1 MLRLSMPLRL
11 SKLFIAVFPNSPL
24 LVEANMSGTDAD
36 PMRGRLIVFMIA
48 ILFSILFSTSAFAQ
62 APQAPPA
69 SRQIAAA
76 VLPLPEVMREHA
88 TVLGYAPDLSL
99 VTLRQGS
106 HRMVCT
112 ASRPGNEEFDVRCY
126 HESFMPV
133 VRRLRDLHSQG
144 VKQAEIDRI
153 INAEVK
159 AKKLAIPDHPTA
171 GYRMLGPIS
180 AYQPATNAV
189 GKEIQSW
196 QSVHFPYKTAA
207 EIGLPEE
214 GQVTGT
220 MPYVMASG
228 TFWSHVMIE
237 HENEPSRK

>member
-1 MLRLSMPLRL
+1 MTTM
-11 SKLFIAVFPNSPL
+11 
-24 LVEANMSGTDAD
+24 EAG
-36 PMRGRLIVFMIA
+36 PMRDWLILFMIA
-48 ILFSILFSTSAFAQ
+48 ILFSTLFSTSAFAQ

-106 HRMVCT
+106 NRMVCT
-112 ASRPGNEEFDVRCY
+112 ASRPGNDEFDVRCY

-133 VRRLRDLHSQG
+133 VRRLRDLRSQG
-144 VKQAEIDRI
+144 VKQAEIDHI
-153 INAEVK
+153 IDAEVK

-180 AYQPATNAV
+180 PYPSPPPAV

-196 QSVHFPYKTAA
+196 QSVHSPKKPAA

-237 HENEPSRK
+237 HENE

>member
-1 MLRLSMPLRL
+1 
-11 SKLFIAVFPNSPL
+11 
-24 LVEANMSGTDAD
+24 
-36 PMRGRLIVFMIA
+36 MRGWLIGFMIA
-48 ILFSILFSTSAFAQ
+48 ILFSILLSTSAIAQ

-69 SRQIAAA
+69 SWQIAAA

-106 HRMVCT
+106 NRMVCT

-237 HENEPSRK
+237 HENEPIQK

>member
-1 MLRLSMPLRL
+1 
-11 SKLFIAVFPNSPL
+11 
-24 LVEANMSGTDAD
+24 
-36 PMRGRLIVFMIA
+36 MRGLLTA
-48 ILFSILFSTSAFAQ
+48 ILLCMLLPTAAIAQ
-62 APQAPPA
+62 VQQVPPA
-69 SRQIAAA
+69 SQQIAAA
-76 VLPLPEVMREHA
+76 VLPLPEVMRDHA
-88 TVLGYAPDLSL
+88 TVFGYARDLSL
-99 VTLRQGS
+99 VSLRQGS
-106 HRMVCT
+106 NGIVCT
-112 ASRPGNEEFDVRCY
+112 AFRPGADEFDVRCY

-144 VKQAEIDRI
+144 VGQSEIDRI

-159 AKKLAIPDHPTA
+159 AKKLPIPDHPTA

-180 AYQPATNAV
+180 AYQPATNTV

-196 QSVHFPYKTAA
+196 QSVHFPYRTAA

-237 HENEPSRK
+237 HENELSK

>member
-1 MLRLSMPLRL
+1 
-11 SKLFIAVFPNSPL
+11 
-24 LVEANMSGTDAD
+24 
-36 PMRGRLIVFMIA
+36 MRGLLMALTISV
-48 ILFSILFSTSAFAQ
+48 LFSITANAQ
-62 APQAPPA
+62 QPQAPPV
-69 SRQIAAA
+69 SQQVAAA
-76 VLPLPEVMREHA
+76 VLPLPEIMRAHA

-106 HRMVCT
+106 NGMVCA
-112 ASRPGNEEFDVRCY
+112 ASRPGNAEFDVRCY

-133 VRRLRDLHSQG
+133 VRRLRELDSQG
-144 VKQAEIDRI
+144 VKNDDVFRI
-153 INAEVK
+153 IDGEVK

-171 GYRMLGPIS
+171 GYRMLGPMS
-180 AYQPATNAV
+180 AYHPATNAV

-214 GQVTGT
+214 GQVTRT

-237 HENEPSRK
+237 HEPDQK

>member
-1 MLRLSMPLRL
+1 MRSWL
-11 SKLFIAVFPNSPL
+11 IA
-24 LVEANMSGTDAD
+24 
-36 PMRGRLIVFMIA
+36 FMIA
-48 ILFSILFSTSAFAQ
+48 ILFCILFPASAIAQ
-62 APQAPPA
+62 APKALPA
-69 SRQIAAA
+69 SQQIAAA
-76 VLPLPEVMREHA
+76 VFPLPAVMREHA

-106 HRMVCT
+106 NGMVCT
-112 ASRPGNEEFDVRCY
+112 ASRPSADDFDVRCY

-133 VRRLRDLHSQG
+133 IRRLRDLNSQG
-144 VKQAEIDRI
+144 VKPAEIDRI

-171 GYRMLGPIS
+171 GYRMLGPVS
-180 AYQPATNAV
+180 AYQPATNTV

-196 QSVHFPYKTAA
+196 QSVHFPYRTAA

-237 HENEPSRK
+237 HENEPSQK

>member
-1 MLRLSMPLRL
+1 MRGWL
-11 SKLFIAVFPNSPL
+11 IPL
-24 LVEANMSGTDAD
+24 L
-36 PMRGRLIVFMIA
+36 IVIYC
-48 ILFSILFSTSAFAQ
+48 STFYSASATAQ
-62 APQAPPA
+62 SAQVPSA
-69 SRQIAAA
+69 SQQIAAA

-106 HRMVCT
+106 NGMVCT
-112 ASRPGNEEFDVRCY
+112 ASRPGDSEFDVRCY

-133 VRRLRDLHSQG
+133 VRRMRDLHSQG
-144 VKQAEIDRI
+144 VKGDEIYRTIDAEL
-153 INAEVK
+153 K

-180 AYQPATNAV
+180 AYQVTTNTV
-189 GKEIQSW
+189 GKEIESW

-214 GQVTGT
+214 GQVSST

-237 HENEPSRK
+237 HENQLAQK

>member
-1 MLRLSMPLRL
+1 
-11 SKLFIAVFPNSPL
+11 
-24 LVEANMSGTDAD
+24 
-36 PMRGRLIVFMIA
+36 MRDLLIVLTI
-48 ILFSILFSTSAFAQ
+48 SVLFSTSAIGQ
-62 APQAPPA
+62 QPQVPPP
-69 SRQIAAA
+69 SQQIATA

-99 VTLRQGS
+99 VTLRHGS
-106 HRMVCT
+106 NGMVCT
-112 ASRPGNEEFDVRCY
+112 ASRPGEAEFDVRCY

-144 VKQAEIDRI
+144 VKQEEIYRI
-153 INAEVK
+153 SDAEVK
-159 AKKLAIPDHPTA
+159 AKKLVIPDHPTA

-180 AYQPATNAV
+180 AYQATTNAA

-214 GQVTGT
+214 GQVNPT

-237 HENEPSRK
+237 HENEPAQK

>member
-1 MLRLSMPLRL
+1 MCG
-11 SKLFIAVFPNSPL
+11 L
-24 LVEANMSGTDAD
+24 LMVLTIS
-36 PMRGRLIVFMIA
+36 V
-48 ILFSILFSTSAFAQ
+48 LFSATATAQ
-62 APQAPPA
+62 QPQAPPA
-69 SRQIAAA
+69 SEQIAAA
-76 VLPLPEVMREHA
+76 VLPLPEVMRAHA

-106 HRMVCT
+106 NGMVCA
-112 ASRPGNEEFDVRCY
+112 ASRPGNAEFDVRCY

-133 VRRLRDLHSQG
+133 VRRLRELDSKG
-144 VKQAEIDRI
+144 VKNDEVFRI
-153 INAEVK
+153 IDAEVK

-237 HENEPSRK
+237 HENEPSHK